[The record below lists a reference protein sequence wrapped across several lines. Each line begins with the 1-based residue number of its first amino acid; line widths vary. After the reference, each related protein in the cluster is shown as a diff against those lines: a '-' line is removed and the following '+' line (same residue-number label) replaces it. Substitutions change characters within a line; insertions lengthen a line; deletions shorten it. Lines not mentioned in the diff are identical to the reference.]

1 MLIPK
6 KVKHRKWNKGRSRD
20 RVKDSRGGAI
30 SFGAY
35 ALATAEPAW
44 VKTNQIESARRA
56 IIRLLGK
63 TGKLWIRVVTDK
75 PVTKKPPEVTLGMG
89 KGNVDYY
96 VTVVKPGRIIFE
108 IDGVSEATAR
118 EAFRLASSKLPMK
131 TKFIINK

>member
-20 RVKDSRGGAI
+20 RIKDSRGGAI

-35 ALATAEPAW
+35 ALAAAGPAW

-118 EAFRLASSKLPMK
+118 ETFRLASSKLPMK